1 MCVRRAVCD
10 QERNTESE
18 SAQHSF
24 TGGDVLDWPRISLV
38 RGARRVALRTGEER
52 TSIAYAMNAWLQLR
66 CQADLKGKHLR
77 NDGFLVG
84 GSDSGL

>member
-1 MCVRRAVCD
+1 MRVRRAVCD
-10 QERNTESE
+10 QESNAESE
-18 SAQHSF
+18 SAEHSF
-24 TGGDVLDWPRISLV
+24 TGDQFSAWREQ
-38 RGARRVALRTGEER
+38 RNREKR
-52 TSIAYAMNAWLQLR
+52 TSIAYAMNALLQLR